1 MHDFCNALL
10 GTIGIWEVLVWD
22 SRLTEKFTAT
32 IALMV
37 VPFQEM
43 TFWYAWV
50 STGII
55 AFCLS

>member
-10 GTIGIWEVLVWD
+10 GTIGMWKVLVWD
-22 SRLTEKFTAT
+22 LMEKFTAT

-43 TFWYAWV
+43 TFRYAWV

>member
-1 MHDFCNALL
+1 M
-10 GTIGIWEVLVWD
+10 WKVLVWD
-22 SRLTEKFTAT
+22 LMEKFTAT

-43 TFWYAWV
+43 TFRYAWV